1 MAREI
6 QLVSTTSGKHFLVFG
21 LDAGASSNFAVQM
34 WLEKFG
40 PRALEWIQ
48 SLNISWVSFLGADIW
63 IHNSDEVDRCNY
75 YGEKKDCKVGVVA
88 NEQPTT
94 IKTLDS
100 LAVGSDH
107 EWEITSIYIPPSVN
121 YPDGMSSKI
130 PKGKFKKRE
139 GVLYAEFLRNMKS
152 SSGVESVLDAMRGEA
167 LRGYIGYMIMTNTDT
182 DQVKLFKIG
191 VNMTTSKV

>member
-6 QLVSTTSGKHFLVFG
+6 QLVSTSEGTHYLVFG
-21 LDAGASSNFAVQM
+21 LDAGGLSNFAIQM
-34 WLEKFG
+34 WITKTG
-40 PRALEWIQ
+40 PRALEWLQ
-48 SLNISWVSFLGADIW
+48 NLNLGWVSFLGADIW
-63 IHNSDEVDRCNY
+63 IHNSDEVDRCSY
-75 YGEKKDCKVGVVA
+75 YGERKDCVVGVVA

-100 LAVGSDH
+100 LVIGSDH

-152 SSGVESVLDAMRGEA
+152 SNGVESVLDAMRGET
-167 LRGYIGYMIMTNTDT
+167 LRGYIGYMVMTNTDT
-182 DQVKLFKIG
+182 DQVKLFRIG

>member
-1 MAREI
+1 MARSI
-6 QLVSTTSGKHFLVFG
+6 QLVSTSSGTHYLVFG
-21 LDAGASSNFAVQM
+21 LSAGELSNFAIQM
-34 WLEKFG
+34 WLEKKG
-40 PRALEWIQ
+40 PRALEWLQ
-48 SLNISWVSFLGADIW
+48 AFNLSFASFLGADIW

-75 YGEKKDCKVGVVA
+75 YGEKKDCVVGVVA

-100 LAVGSDH
+100 LAIGSDH
-107 EWEITSIYIPPSVN
+107 EWEVTSVYIPPTVN

-152 SSGVESVLDAMRGEA
+152 SSGVESVLDAMRGET
-167 LRGYIGYMIMTNTDT
+167 LRGYIGYMVMTNTDT
-182 DQVKLFKIG
+182 EQVKLFRLS
-191 VNMTTSKV
+191 VNYTTSKV